1 MINKNKMKQK
11 KDHDLSKPFSWIHT
25 MQNLFNYLHNNI
37 MALNNSKVFA
47 GIIIITLNIS
57 SKFVTIN
64 IPKTMESYLKYTFSR
79 DILIFAMAWMG
90 TRDIY
95 VSLCIVTVFIIT
107 MDFLFNEDSMFC
119 CLPEQF
125 TNYHVGLL
133 SENSVKASDAE
144 IIKAKEVLDKCLKQN
159 QLYRAKAE
167 MEESTN
173 DRKTMMSNMN
183 KIDNNLQPSSKTELS
198 SSDIAVKW

>member
-1 MINKNKMKQK
+1 
-11 KDHDLSKPFSWIHT
+11 
-25 MQNLFNYLHNNI
+25 
-37 MALNNSKVFA
+37 
-47 GIIIITLNIS
+47 
-57 SKFVTIN
+57 
-64 IPKTMESYLKYTFSR
+64 
-79 DILIFAMAWMG
+79 MAWMG

-167 MEESTN
+167 LEESTN
-173 DRKTMMSNMN
+173 DRKTMLPNMN
-183 KIDNNLQPSSKTELS
+183 KIDNKVQSSSKKELS
-198 SSDIAVKW
+198 SPDIVVKW

>member
-1 MINKNKMKQK
+1 MKQK

-25 MQNLFNYLHNNI
+25 MQNLFNYLNNNI
-37 MALNNSKVFA
+37 IALNNSKVFA
-47 GIIIITLNIS
+47 GIIIIVLNIS
-57 SKFVTIN
+57 SKFVTIT

-167 MEESTN
+167 LEESTN
-173 DRKTMMSNMN
+173 DRKTMLPNMN
-183 KIDNNLQPSSKTELS
+183 KIDNKVQSSSKKELS
-198 SSDIAVKW
+198 SPDIVVKW